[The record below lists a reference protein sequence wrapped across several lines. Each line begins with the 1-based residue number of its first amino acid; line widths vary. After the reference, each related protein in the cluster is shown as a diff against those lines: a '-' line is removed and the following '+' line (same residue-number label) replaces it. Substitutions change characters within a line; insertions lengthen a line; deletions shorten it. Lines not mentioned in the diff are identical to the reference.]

1 MKYMLDTNIC
11 IFTIKNKSTSL
22 IQRLSKI
29 DPSEI
34 CISSVT
40 LSEMYYGVYK
50 SQAKEK
56 NLSALEKMLTSLE
69 VVPFASLA
77 AQSYGEVR
85 ASMEK
90 TGNIIGPLDFLIAAH
105 ALSLKSI
112 LVTNNVSEFKRVK
125 SLKVEDWT
133 V

>member
-1 MKYMLDTNIC
+1 MLEDIIRPEVWSKLLC
-11 IFTIKNKSTSL
+11 SL
-22 IQRLSKI
+22 VWGLYEKQPPHHSPFQRLLRKGMKVGI
-29 DPSEI
+29 VIERAP
-34 CISSVT
+34 
-40 LSEMYYGVYK
+40 
-50 SQAKEK
+50 
-56 NLSALEKMLTSLE
+56 
-69 VVPFASLA
+69 ASLNSLR